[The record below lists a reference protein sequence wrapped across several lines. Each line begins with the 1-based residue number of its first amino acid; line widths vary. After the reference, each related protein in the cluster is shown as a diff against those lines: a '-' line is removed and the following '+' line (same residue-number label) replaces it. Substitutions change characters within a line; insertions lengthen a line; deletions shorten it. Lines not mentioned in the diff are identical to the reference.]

1 MRRSLRLVSVALL
14 AVAPVVVGIAAPAGA
29 APAVGHSA
37 GHHTAK
43 AKVANSDISGAKAT
57 LIYTPSKVKGKIYP
71 TGSTC
76 SDKTAS
82 FTLTNT
88 TAKAVSVTY
97 GTQKLPIPAMTIEDI
112 CFTGTKGGTA
122 VLGLKGSTATLTA
135 TLKVA
140 K

>member
-14 AVAPVVVGIAAPAGA
+14 AAAPVVVGIAMPAGA
-29 APAVGHSA
+29 APAAALSA

-57 LIYTPSKVKGKIYP
+57 LIYTPAKLKGKIFP
-71 TGSTC
+71 TGTTC
-76 SDKTAS
+76 ADKTAS

-88 TAKAVSVTY
+88 TKKAVTVTY
-97 GTQKLPIPAMTIEDI
+97 TTQKLPIPAMTIEDI
-112 CFTGTKGGTA
+112 CFTGPKAGTV

-135 TLKVA
+135 KLAVA